1 MTIVGDD
8 DEDVEMIQFKSF
20 YIIRTFYLQFTKLQ
34 NTDAMLQMR
43 WGVITLWED
52 FIRLVDGLR
61 CMQWEGLCEVCH
73 VCQLG
78 VWGGVV

>member
-1 MTIVGDD
+1 VTCQKVHRKPNLSFNVVHYLFFVEIFKIIHFMTIVGDD

-43 WGVITLWED
+43 
-52 FIRLVDGLR
+52 
-61 CMQWEGLCEVCH
+61 
-73 VCQLG
+73 
-78 VWGGVV
+78 